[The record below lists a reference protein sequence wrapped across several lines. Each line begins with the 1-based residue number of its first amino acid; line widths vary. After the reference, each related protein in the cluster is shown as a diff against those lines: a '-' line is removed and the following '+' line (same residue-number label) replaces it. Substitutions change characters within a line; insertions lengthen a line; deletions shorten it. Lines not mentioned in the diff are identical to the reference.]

1 LQLLVVTFSTTIS
14 TGMDHFG
21 TRTHFTN
28 AFFLYLFPSLLPSW
42 TGNVDDD
49 EMAVMLKV
57 GKVKDNLTSM
67 EARFWCNNP
76 HIMLTLMQ
84 FCMWQ
89 NGQTLAGLLFYGAYF
104 NGTCWWYVLVV
115 FFLCVTYWSKHQQTW
130 IKLGNIVLINEYFFC
145 FLSFLSLTG
154 MEGSCYYVNRG
165 IVPMVLSALVCIITL
180 LHAAFV
186 TVPTFS
192 MVTHMASHKKKK
204 FDPHGRWWLMCW
216 CVLFWF

>member
-1 LQLLVVTFSTTIS
+1 
-14 TGMDHFG
+14 MDHFG

-104 NGTCWWYVLVV
+104 NGTC
-115 FFLCVTYWSKHQQTW
+115 
-130 IKLGNIVLINEYFFC
+130 
-145 FLSFLSLTG
+145 
-154 MEGSCYYVNRG
+154 
-165 IVPMVLSALVCIITL
+165 
-180 LHAAFV
+180 
-186 TVPTFS
+186 
-192 MVTHMASHKKKK
+192 
-204 FDPHGRWWLMCW
+204 
-216 CVLFWF
+216 

>member
-1 LQLLVVTFSTTIS
+1 
-14 TGMDHFG
+14 MDHFG

-42 TGNVDDD
+42 TTGNVDDD

-104 NGTCWWYVLVV
+104 NGAC
-115 FFLCVTYWSKHQQTW
+115 
-130 IKLGNIVLINEYFFC
+130 
-145 FLSFLSLTG
+145 
-154 MEGSCYYVNRG
+154 
-165 IVPMVLSALVCIITL
+165 
-180 LHAAFV
+180 
-186 TVPTFS
+186 
-192 MVTHMASHKKKK
+192 
-204 FDPHGRWWLMCW
+204 
-216 CVLFWF
+216 